1 MKAFP
6 SEFWVKNQ
14 TDRGETTLLQQENGM
29 DLRDY
34 FAAKAMPLA
43 FKVWENYHLSDEN
56 DATYKTSNF
65 QADGQYVDLIAET
78 AYQLANAM
86 MKARK

>member
-6 SEFWVKNQ
+6 SAEPVYSKDIVGVKES
-14 TDRGETTLLQQENGM
+14 TGM

-34 FAAKAMPLA
+34 FAAKALPLS
-43 FKVWENYHLSDEN
+43 FKIWENYYSSDEN

>member
-6 SEFWVKNQ
+6 
-14 TDRGETTLLQQENGM
+14 TTKPLDSWGDPNAGM

>member
-6 SEFWVKNQ
+6 SAEPIYSKDIVGVK
-14 TDRGETTLLQQENGM
+14 ESAGM

-43 FKVWENYHLSDEN
+43 FKVWENYHSSDEN

-65 QADGQYVDLIAET
+65 QADGSYQELIANT
-78 AYQLANAM
+78 AYQMADAM
-86 MKARK
+86 MEARK

>member
-6 SEFWVKNQ
+6 
-14 TDRGETTLLQQENGM
+14 LLSKWDEEKLNGM

-34 FAAKAMPLA
+34 FAAKALPLS
-43 FKVWENYHLSDEN
+43 FKIWENYHSSDEN

>member
-6 SEFWVKNQ
+6 YKSL
-14 TDRGETTLLQQENGM
+14 TGQEWDNGM
-29 DLRDY
+29 DLLDY

-65 QADGQYVDLIAET
+65 QADGNYLELIANT
-78 AYQLANAM
+78 AYQMADAM
-86 MKARK
+86 MKARNE